1 VPNRGW
7 LPMRILTRAQLLRY
21 VHDKRALFDAA
32 AARGNPFACSAWVL
46 NFIARVAAD
55 DWHYYV
61 AEDPSQDEG
70 CLILYSE
77 RGSPH
82 RRFALTNYYA
92 SLYTPLLGA
101 AVDREASLTAI
112 AADLTRS
119 RPACA
124 AIDLAPLA
132 PEDEDTAA
140 LERAF
145 VSQGWY
151 VKRYFRFGN
160 WHLPCADLSFADY
173 LRARE
178 SRVRHTWSRKVK
190 KFNRPDSL
198 ARIRI
203 VTAPDEIEAAMDAYE
218 QVYAHS
224 WKPPEPYPEFI
235 RRWAYV
241 CAENGWLRLGLA
253 SVADVPIAAQF
264 WFTMQRRA
272 YIFKLAYAQD
282 YAHWSAGTVLTAHL
296 IEHSLEQDRVTSIDY
311 LSGDDPYK
319 QTWMSWRR
327 ERIGLI
333 ACNLRNP
340 RGALIAAYEYAGAL
354 RRRWRRPGV
363 DPAAAPDLV

>member
-1 VPNRGW
+1 
-7 LPMRILTRAQLLRY
+7 MRILTRAQLLRY
-21 VHDKRALFDAA
+21 VQDKRTLFDAA

-46 NFIARVAAD
+46 DFIEQIAAD
-55 DWHYYV
+55 DWRYYV
-61 AEDPSQDEG
+61 AEDPAQADA
-70 CLILYSE
+70 CLVLYSV

-82 RRFALTNYYA
+82 RRLALTNYYA

-119 RPACA
+119 RPDCA

-132 PEDEDTAA
+132 PEDDDTAA

-145 VSQGWY
+145 TSQGWY

-173 LRARE
+173 MRARE

-190 KFNRPDSL
+190 KFRKVDGL

-203 VTAPDEIEAAMDAYE
+203 VTAPDEIEAAMNAYE

-319 QTWMSWRR
+319 QAWMSRRR

-333 ACNLRNP
+333 ACNLGNP

-354 RRRWRRPGV
+354 RQRWRHLGV
-363 DPAAAPDLV
+363 DPAATPDLV